1 MLYSRLF
8 ESPPLEGPVP
18 LNIIVLI
25 KQVIAPDIPAT
36 EFKIEHAASEVTTPF
51 NIPPVINGFD
61 ENALEA
67 ALRIKDSQEATVTA
81 LSLGKNFALDVVK
94 KSLSMGADKLI
105 LIEDNH
111 SRSDFDSSIT
121 AKIISSAIKKIG
133 TFDLILAGRQASD
146 WDNAQVPQ
154 IISEHLGLPCITLAK
169 RIDLNDTDAIVE
181 RQLPSGTETVQT
193 PLPAIITVSNEM
205 GQPRYPTLRGIMSA
219 ARSEPI
225 IWTPEAIGLSESTLT
240 SGLQLE
246 DLYIPASSTDC
257 EIMTG
262 DNAADAGKNLALKL
276 REEKLI

>member
-1 MLYSRLF
+1 M
-8 ESPPLEGPVP
+8 P

-25 KQVIAPDIPAT
+25 KQVIDPDIPAT

>member
-1 MLYSRLF
+1 M
-8 ESPPLEGPVP
+8 P

-25 KQVIAPDIPAT
+25 KQVIDPDIPAG
-36 EFKIEHAASEVTTPF
+36 EFKIEHGAFEVTTPF

-111 SRSDFDSSIT
+111 IRSGFDSSIT
-121 AKIISSAIKKIG
+121 AKIVSSAIKKIG
-133 TFDLILAGRQASD
+133 PFDLILAGRQASD

-169 RIDLNDTDAIVE
+169 RIDLNDNDAIVE
-181 RQLPSGTETVQT
+181 RQLPNGTETVQT
-193 PLPAIITVSNEM
+193 SLPAIITVSNEL

-219 ARSEPI
+219 ARREPI
-225 IWTPEAIGLSESTLT
+225 VWTTEDLGLPESALT
-240 SGLQLE
+240 PSLQVTN
-246 DLYIPASSTDC
+246 LYIPASSTDC

-262 DNAADAGKNLALKL
+262 ENAADAGRNLALRL
-276 REEKLI
+276 RKEKLL